1 MRMSTS
7 MAEIATED
15 GTKEED
21 DEEEPAS
28 DERREGD
35 DKEEGEE
42 EEAAEDKSQTSSQSS
57 SKTNVSPAAVES
69 DSDTDDED
77 EEEVVTSSIPKS
89 SAYSNQTLPQA
100 PKAPALSA
108 SRTPSPPS
116 ASPAGGP
123 SVISGITVTEA
134 TVPPGTP
141 PSPGRCISVSS
152 PGRGHKIFM
161 VTRVECPPEQ
171 KQQQQPQKSAAAA
184 PGLNEGA
191 TERPV
196 DSNTPVTQQT
206 PASQT
211 PTQLSSPAPPAD
223 SKTTESPVSPL
234 ESAMSPAEPHSV
246 EPQSSSRPSEEGI
259 TTRTL
264 DSAAVTDQSPQT
276 PALPSNS
283 SSVPA
288 EALLPTEGADEGSE
302 TPKPGAACVEV
313 NKEGGEKELSVQ
325 HDRQVIPPESS
336 SAEVEQLHIDQT
348 SEEQLSPKQ
357 TWSMLSQQEVPG
369 SETESEKPSSTQN
382 EEPNQEEASP
392 KQRSE
397 TELVPSEQ
405 TDQEEPEG
413 NPDSADESSTDEC
426 FADALEGE
434 VLASALPN
442 GLKPEFS
449 LHLLDSES
457 PKPGSCVMEHG
468 ESLQALI

>member
-15 GTKEED
+15 GTKEEE

-35 DKEEGEE
+35 DKEEEGEDE
-42 EEAAEDKSQTSSQSS
+42 VVAAEDKSQTSNQSS
-57 SKTNVSPAAVES
+57 SNTYVSPALES

-77 EEEVVTSSIPKS
+77 EEELVTSSIPKS
-89 SAYSNQTLPQA
+89 SAYSNLSAPQA
-100 PKAPALSA
+100 PAAAPLSA

-171 KQQQQPQKSAAAA
+171 KQQQQPPQKSAPAA
-184 PGLNEGA
+184 PGPNKGA
-191 TERPV
+191 TGRPA
-196 DSNTPVTQQT
+196 DSNT

-211 PTQLSSPAPPAD
+211 QTQLSSPAPPAD
-223 SKTTESPVSPL
+223 TKTTDD
-234 ESAMSPAEPHSV
+234 SPADPHRV
-246 EPQSSSRPSEEGI
+246 EPPSSGRPSEEGV

-264 DSAAVTDQSPQT
+264 APAAVTDQSPQT
-276 PALPSNS
+276 LALPSNS
-283 SSVPA
+283 SPVPA
-288 EALLPTEGADEGSE
+288 EARLPAEGAGEDSKTLRPE
-302 TPKPGAACVEV
+302 AACLEG
-313 NKEGGEKELSVQ
+313 NEEGGEKELNVGD
-325 HDRQVIPPESS
+325 DRQVIPPESS
-336 SAEVEQLHIDQT
+336 SADVEQLHIDQT

-357 TWSMLSQQEVPG
+357 TWSVLSQQEAPS
-369 SETESEKPSSTQN
+369 SETENERPSSTQN
-382 EEPNQEEASP
+382 DEPNQEEASP
-392 KQRSE
+392 KQRSD
-397 TELVPSEQ
+397 TEPVPLEQ
-405 TDQEEPEG
+405 TYQQEPEG
-413 NPDSADESSTDEC
+413 NPDSADESSSDEC
-426 FADALEGE
+426 FSDALEGE
-434 VLASALPN
+434 VLAAALPN
-442 GLKPEFS
+442 GLKTEFS
-449 LHLLDSES
+449 RHLLDSES

-468 ESLQALI
+468 ESLWAPI